1 MDFNPFSLSL
11 IVTGLIALVI
21 AAYIGTHRRAL
32 GAGTFALGMASLT
45 VWSIAYGMELA
56 STTLPDMFF
65 WIRIEYLG
73 IATLPALWF
82 VFVIQ
87 FSGRGKLL
95 TPFKTFLLF
104 VIPVCTIALVA
115 TNQLHHI
122 YFSAISII
130 PEGSMVLLNLFKGP
144 WYWVHVTY
152 SYILLALG
160 TFILVWDW
168 WESQRPYKDQ
178 IELMLAGILVP
189 WIFDITYILGIRP
202 FTHLDPTPFGFLM
215 TGLLVMTG
223 LYWYHFLDL
232 VPIARSRL
240 FEAMQD
246 GVIVIEKSG
255 KIADINHSA
264 AGVMDLQEKKL
275 IGSNARE
282 VFAEYPL
289 LPNLIEKQEDGIV
302 EITTNG
308 KTPRYL
314 EIRSTRVNDGIEGS
328 GSLSGI
334 LLILRDISER
344 RQGEIA
350 LHTAIE
356 KMKILSGVTRH
367 DINNQIMA
375 MQSYLF
381 LLDNEFQGPPQK
393 EYLKNVLQSSDR
405 IAQWIRFTEEIQRF
419 GFKEPSWYYL
429 RKLADSSWET
439 LRGTGIEIENSINGI
454 CIYSDPLIMG
464 IFPRLIRNI
473 QNYGKSVTKIRFS
486 SRFEEGKGC
495 TILCEDNGAGVS
507 LNRKEEIFLRNT
519 QEDPGFSLYLT
530 QEILAISG
538 FTIRETGN
546 PGQGAR
552 FEILIP
558 EGSYR
563 RENTKKDLQ
572 NGK

>member
-11 IVTGLIALVI
+11 IITGLIALVI
-21 AAYIGTHRRAL
+21 AAYIGTHRKAL

-45 VWSIAYGMELA
+45 IWAIAYGMELA

-87 FSGRGKLL
+87 FSGRGRIL
-95 TPFKTFLLF
+95 TPFRTFLLF

-202 FTHLDPTPFGFLM
+202 FTHLDPTPFGFLL

-264 AGVMDLQEKKL
+264 AWVMDLQEKKL

-289 LPNLIEKQEDGIV
+289 LLNLIEKQEDGIE

-314 EIRSTRVNDGIEGS
+314 EIRCTRVNDGIEGYE
-328 GSLSGI
+328 SLAGI

-350 LHTAIE
+350 LYTAIE
-356 KMKILSGVTRH
+356 KMKILS
-367 DINNQIMA
+367 
-375 MQSYLF
+375 L
-381 LLDNEFQGPPQK
+381 
-393 EYLKNVLQSSDR
+393 
-405 IAQWIRFTEEIQRF
+405 
-419 GFKEPSWYYL
+419 
-429 RKLADSSWET
+429 
-439 LRGTGIEIENSINGI
+439 
-454 CIYSDPLIMG
+454 
-464 IFPRLIRNI
+464 
-473 QNYGKSVTKIRFS
+473 
-486 SRFEEGKGC
+486 
-495 TILCEDNGAGVS
+495 
-507 LNRKEEIFLRNT
+507 
-519 QEDPGFSLYLT
+519 
-530 QEILAISG
+530 
-538 FTIRETGN
+538 
-546 PGQGAR
+546 
-552 FEILIP
+552 
-558 EGSYR
+558 
-563 RENTKKDLQ
+563 
-572 NGK
+572 